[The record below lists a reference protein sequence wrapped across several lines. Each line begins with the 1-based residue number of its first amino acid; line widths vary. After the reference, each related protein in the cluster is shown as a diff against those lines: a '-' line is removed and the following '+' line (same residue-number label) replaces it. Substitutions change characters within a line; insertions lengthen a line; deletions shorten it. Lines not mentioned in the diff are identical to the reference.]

1 MFTLITFIIVL
12 ALLVFSHEFGHFIVA
27 RKNGI
32 KVEEFGFG
40 FPPRLFG
47 VQYKPE
53 QKKFIWIFGN
63 RDLTEEE
70 KADDTVYSFNLVPL
84 GGFVKIKGEDG
95 EAPLAPDSFGSKPAW
110 RRASVLAAGVA
121 MNIILAAVLLSVGF
135 IIGMPQVVDDGA
147 VVAVRD
153 RHLTIIQVLP
163 DTPAKVA
170 GLESGDKIIQ
180 IGELNNPE
188 VTAMQDYINSN
199 KDQTLSITVKRG
211 EEEIKKEI
219 KPVIYP
225 DTGKAG
231 IGVAIATVGLV
242 KYPWYQAIYEGI
254 KATGWYLK
262 EIIVAFYGLIS
273 ALVVGK
279 GVSSAVSGPVGIATM
294 TGEVA
299 RLGWSYLLQ
308 FTAMLSLN
316 LAVLNILPI
325 PALDGGRLLFLV
337 IGKIRR
343 RPISTKVEQ
352 VIHSVGFM
360 LLMLLVVIITV
371 KDLRV
376 FEGAFF
382 HFINRLF

>member
-70 KADDTVYSFNLVPL
+70 KAGNTVYSFNLVPL

-95 EAPLAPDSFGSKPAW
+95 GEPLASDSFGSKPVW
-110 RRASVLAAGVA
+110 RRASVLVAGVV

-135 IIGMPQVVDDGA
+135 IIGMPQVVDDGS
-147 VVAVRD
+147 VVEVRD
-153 RHLTIIQVLP
+153 RQLTIIQVLP

-180 IGELNNPE
+180 IGELDNPE
-188 VTAMQDYINSN
+188 VKVMQDYVNSH
-199 KDQTLSITVKRG
+199 KDQVLNITIKRG
-211 EEEIKKEI
+211 TEEIKKEI
-219 KPVIYP
+219 KPVVYP

-242 KYPWYQAIYEGI
+242 KYPWYQAIIEGV

-262 EIIVAFYGLIS
+262 EIVVAFYGLIA

-279 GVSSAVSGPVGIATM
+279 GVNGAVSGPVGIATM

-325 PALDGGRLLFLV
+325 PALDGGRLLFLA
-337 IGKIRR
+337 IGKIIR
-343 RPISTKVEQ
+343 RPVSAKVEQ
-352 VIHSVGFM
+352 VTHSVGFM

-376 FEGAFF
+376 FEGAFS